1 MTIFLLKIHIVGR
14 VQAKQVIQT
23 DNEFQPDQKTT
34 DKNMDK
40 HPSSQIARANLV
52 LTENRVSFDPK
63 LGVFIVRNS
72 EGNHNAVALFPKQS
86 CTCAS
91 TKECYHIIAAKMSL
105 HLHSKEVTSV
115 INMTELQRNT
125 RTRKEKKSERKKFTP
140 AAADVVNPPPD
151 SLKYAN
157 KVDTTNVFEN
167 SASVNECDC
176 KYTVE

>member
-1 MTIFLLKIHIVGR
+1 MKFIEYISPQDIVGR

-40 HPSSQIARANLV
+40 HPSSQIDRANLV
-52 LTENRVSFDPK
+52 LTENRISFDPK

-91 TKECYHIIAAKMSL
+91 TKECYHIIAAKMNL
-105 HLHSKEVTSV
+105 CLHSKEVTSV
-115 INMTELQRNT
+115 INMTEL
-125 RTRKEKKSERKKFTP
+125 
-140 AAADVVNPPPD
+140 
-151 SLKYAN
+151 
-157 KVDTTNVFEN
+157 
-167 SASVNECDC
+167 
-176 KYTVE
+176 

>member
-1 MTIFLLKIHIVGR
+1 MNFSLIKKPLKN
-14 VQAKQVIQT
+14 T
-23 DNEFQPDQKTT
+23 
-34 DKNMDK
+34 DK

-52 LTENRVSFDPK
+52 LTENRISFDPK

-91 TKECYHIIAAKMSL
+91 TKECYHIIAAKISL
-105 HLHSKEVTSV
+105 RLHSKEVTSV
-115 INMTELQRNT
+115 INMTELRRNT
-125 RTRKEKKSERKKFTP
+125 RTRKEKKSGRKKFTP
-140 AAADVVNPPPD
+140 VAADIVNPPPD

-157 KVDTTNVFEN
+157 KVDTINVFEN
-167 SASVNECDC
+167 SASVDECDC